1 MDARS
6 VVRTRSL
13 SPTLDGYRA
22 TILETATYTNAE
34 LIAAW
39 GYRREQIGDHLGAL
53 GDPTAVRRATEIGRD
68 VFADLPKYRAVA
80 VVLLAARARSAAN
93 VLASLEPLEPLDGV
107 AGAVAAQS
115 LASLTSLTSL
125 ASLASRAAV
134 PAALSALV
142 ISKVQKQRPTPRKR
156 KLR

>member
-6 VVRTRSL
+6 VVRTRSS

-34 LIAAW
+34 LTAAW
-39 GYRREQIGDHLGAL
+39 GYRREQIGDRLGAL

-93 VLASLEPLEPLDGV
+93 VLASLEPLDGV
-107 AGAVAAQS
+107 AGAVAAQASLSSLAS
-115 LASLTSLTSL
+115 LASLT
-125 ASLASRAAV
+125 SRAAV

-142 ISKVQKQRPTPRKR
+142 ISRPIQKQSPTPRKR